1 MNGSGCAHGGY
12 LRAPRFPVRAN
23 TQNGGGCWERFAQGS
38 PLGRKYVVFDGVH
51 RGHQVLLNRA
61 KEIANGRAIIAL
73 TFDPHP
79 TKIFAPDKAPTLLV
93 TLADRVELLKI
104 HNADQVAVIAFNE
117 KFASMSPEAFVKNV
131 LVDQLHVS
139 TVVVGKNFTYGH
151 KAAGNVDSLIL
162 DGIKN
167 NFTVD
172 VQELKDGDGQAISST
187 LIRKLVTEG
196 NVEKARE
203 LLSRPHRLD
212 GVVVHGEKRGR
223 EIGYP
228 TANLGNIDDQTIPA
242 DGVYAGWLTV
252 GINYWPAAISIG
264 TNPTFEGVR
273 GRQVEAYALDQEG
286 LDLYD
291 KNASIE
297 FGWRLRDTL
306 KFDSLDELLVQMKKD
321 CDKARELTEA

>member
-1 MNGSGCAHGGY
+1 MSETNVVVIG
-12 LRAPRFPVRAN
+12 
-23 TQNGGGCWERFAQGS
+23 
-38 PLGRKYVVFDGVH
+38 VFDGVH
-51 RGHQVLLNRA
+51 KGHQLLLNRA
-61 KEIANGRAIIAL
+61 KELAAGRSIVAL

-79 TKIFAPDKAPTLLV
+79 TTVFAPDKAPTLLT
-93 TLADRVELLKI
+93 TLSDRVELLKI
-104 HNADQVAVIAFNE
+104 HNADQVAVMKFNE
-117 KFASMSPEAFVKNV
+117 KFAAMSPEDFVSTI
-131 LVDQLHVS
+131 LVAQLHAS
-139 TVVVGKNFTYGH
+139 TVIVGKNFTYGH
-151 KAAGNVDSLIL
+151 KAAGNVDSLIK
-162 DGIKN
+162 DGLKH

-172 VQELKDGDGQAISST
+172 VQGLKADTEVISSSR
-187 LIRKLVTEG
+187 IRALVIDG
-196 NVEKARE
+196 KVEQARE

-228 TANLGNIDDQTIPA
+228 TANLGNIDGQTIPA

-252 GINYWPAAISIG
+252 GINFWPAAISIG

-297 FGWRLRDTL
+297 IGWYLRPTL
-306 KFDSLDELLVQMKKD
+306 KFDGLQDLLVQMKKD
-321 CDKARELTEA
+321 CDKARELTEK

>member
-1 MNGSGCAHGGY
+1 MSQPIADKSVVVIG
-12 LRAPRFPVRAN
+12 
-23 TQNGGGCWERFAQGS
+23 
-38 PLGRKYVVFDGVH
+38 VFDGVH

-61 KEIANGRAIIAL
+61 KEIADGRTIIAL

-79 TKIFAPDKAPTLLV
+79 MKIFAPDKAPTLLV

-104 HNADQVAVIAFNE
+104 HNADQVAVMAFNE
-117 KFASMSPEAFVKNV
+117 KFAEMSPEAFVKNV
-131 LVDQLHVS
+131 LVDQLRAS
-139 TVVVGKNFTYGH
+139 TVIVGKNFTYGY

-172 VQELKDGDGQAISST
+172 VQELKAGDSQAISST
-187 LIRKLVTEG
+187 LIRKLVTDG
-196 NVEKARE
+196 DVEKARE
-203 LLSRPHRLD
+203 FLSRPHRLD

-252 GINYWPAAISIG
+252 GINFWPAAISIG

-306 KFDSLDELLVQMKKD
+306 KFDSLDALLVQMKKD

>member
-1 MNGSGCAHGGY
+1 MSGTNVVVIG
-12 LRAPRFPVRAN
+12 
-23 TQNGGGCWERFAQGS
+23 
-38 PLGRKYVVFDGVH
+38 VFDGVH
-51 RGHQVLLNRA
+51 KGHQQLLNRA
-61 KEIANGRAIIAL
+61 KEISDGRSIVAL

-79 TKIFAPDKAPTLLV
+79 TTVFAPDKAPTMLT

-104 HNADQVAVIAFNE
+104 HNADQVAVMKFNE
-117 KFASMSPEAFVKNV
+117 KFAEMSPDDFVQTV
-131 LVDQLHVS
+131 LVNQLHASAVI
-139 TVVVGKNFTYGH
+139 VGKNFTYGH
-151 KAAGNVDSLIL
+151 RAAGNVDTLIKSGL
-162 DGIKN
+162 TH

-172 VQELKDGDGQAISST
+172 IQELKADTEVISSSRIRT
-187 LIRKLVTEG
+187 LVIEG

-228 TANLGNIDDQTIPA
+228 TANLGNIDGQTIPA
-242 DGVYAGWLTV
+242 DGIYAGWLTV
-252 GINYWPAAISIG
+252 GINFWPAAISIG

-286 LDLYD
+286 LELYD

-297 FGWRLRDTL
+297 FGWFLRPTL
-306 KFDSLDELLVQMKKD
+306 KFDGLEPLLEQMKKD
-321 CDKARELTEA
+321 CDKARELTEK

>member
-1 MNGSGCAHGGY
+1 MSETSVVVIG
-12 LRAPRFPVRAN
+12 
-23 TQNGGGCWERFAQGS
+23 
-38 PLGRKYVVFDGVH
+38 VFDGVH
-51 RGHQVLLNRA
+51 KGHQLLLNRA
-61 KEIANGRAIIAL
+61 KEIADGRPIIAL

-79 TKIFAPDKAPTLLV
+79 TTVFAPDKAPTMLT

-104 HNADQVAVIAFNE
+104 HNADQVAVMKFNE
-117 KFASMSPEAFVKNV
+117 KFAAMSPDDFVETV
-131 LVDQLHVS
+131 LVNQLHAS
-139 TVVVGKNFTYGH
+139 TVIVGKNFTYGH
-151 KAAGNVDSLIL
+151 KAAGNVETLIAS
-162 DGIKN
+162 GQAH

-172 VQELKDGDGQAISST
+172 VQELKGDTEVISSSRIRT
-187 LIRKLVTEG
+187 LVVEG
-196 NVEKARE
+196 KVEQARE

-228 TANLGNIDDQTIPA
+228 TANLGNIDGQTIPA

-252 GINYWPAAISIG
+252 GINFWPAAISIG
-264 TNPTFEGVR
+264 TNPTFEGAR

-297 FGWRLRDTL
+297 FGWYLRPTL
-306 KFDSLDELLVQMKKD
+306 KFDGLEPLLEQMKKD
-321 CDKARELTEA
+321 CDKARELTEK

>member
-1 MNGSGCAHGGY
+1 MTTGSVVLIG
-12 LRAPRFPVRAN
+12 
-23 TQNGGGCWERFAQGS
+23 
-38 PLGRKYVVFDGVH
+38 VFDGVH
-51 RGHQVLLNRA
+51 NGHQLLLNRA
-61 KEIANGRAIIAL
+61 KEIADGRNIVAL

-79 TKIFAPDKAPTLLV
+79 MQVLAPDRAPTLLT

-104 HNADQVAVIAFNE
+104 HNADQVAVLKFNE
-117 KFASMSPEAFVKNV
+117 KFAAMAPEDFVKDV
-131 LVDQLHVS
+131 LVSQLSAS
-139 TVVVGKNFTYGH
+139 TIIVGKNFTYGH
-151 KAAGNVDSLIL
+151 KAAGNVESLMK
-162 DGIKN
+162 DGLKF

-172 VQELKDGDGQAISST
+172 VQDLQSGEGEVISSSR
-187 LIRKLVTEG
+187 IRHLVTTG
-196 NVEKARE
+196 KVEEARA

-223 EIGYP
+223 QIGYP
-228 TANLGNIDDQTIPA
+228 TANLGNLDGQTIPA

-264 TNPTFEGVR
+264 TNPTFAGER
-273 GRQVEAYALDQEG
+273 ARQVEAYALDQEG

-306 KFDSLDELLVQMKKD
+306 KFDGLEPLLVQMKLD
-321 CDKARELTEA
+321 CDQARSLTEQ